1 MLCGSLGTGA
11 LGGAPSVPSVDPS
24 SPALTSSPA
33 TRAGLGSPAS
43 LVGRQGPCPA
53 PDFSE
58 GMTNICVKGNKGR
71 TMPGRISKSHRD
83 ADVQT
88 LGPSITLFWL
98 GLLTR
103 ELLVSVHL
111 RPLDWAHIAMLGC
124 YKGAGGSNSGPP
136 A

>member
-33 TRAGLGSPAS
+33 TGAGLGSPAS

-58 GMTNICVKGNKGR
+58 GMTNICVKGNNGR
-71 TMPGRISKSHRD
+71 TMPGRISKSLRD
-83 ADVQT
+83 ADVK
-88 LGPSITLFWL
+88 P
-98 GLLTR
+98 
-103 ELLVSVHL
+103 
-111 RPLDWAHIAMLGC
+111 
-124 YKGAGGSNSGPP
+124 
-136 A
+136 